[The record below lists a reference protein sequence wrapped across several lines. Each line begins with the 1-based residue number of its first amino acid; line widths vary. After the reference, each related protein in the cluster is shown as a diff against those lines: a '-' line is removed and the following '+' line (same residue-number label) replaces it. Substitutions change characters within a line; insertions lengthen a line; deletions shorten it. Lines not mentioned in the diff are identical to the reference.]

1 MLGEYIGI
9 LFLAN
14 SLINEY
20 LNQMLQRKF
29 LYAAYY
35 TPFLFILTAQAAI
48 DNPPCQYILCL

>member
-1 MLGEYIGI
+1 MLGEYTSIS
-9 LFLAN
+9 FLAN
-14 SLINEY
+14 SLINDH
-20 LNQMLQRKF
+20 LNQMPQRKF